1 MKSQHPVIEY
11 VQNVEKETLR
21 YVDSLVQ
28 DIKVYFVRDKSGSY
42 HGHLVCT
49 LDRLSKF
56 KLENP
61 ELIFYS
67 GDELTDG
74 ERLELAR
81 VFDLPPD
88 DDGEKNEDNLIDPNT
103 SSLFK
108 HAALMKLVGLDNAS
122 NELLRLGLLNDVKKD
137 TLLST
142 VYYSHKKFKSFEGAS
157 NGAKKS
163 HWLKTEIIS
172 VIKATWEKYPTL
184 AQVRLV
190 DKLLKHYS
198 KNDRPLVSERIVRIW
213 IKNSKLSP
221 VKPKKFYSGEF
232 DLVFPSKN

>member
-67 GDELTDG
+67 GEELTDG

-81 VFDLPPD
+81 AFDLPPD
-88 DDGEKNEDNLIDPNT
+88 DDGEKGEENITDPNT

-142 VYYSHKKFKSFEGAS
+142 VYYSHKKFKSFEGAKNAS
-157 NGAKKS
+157 QKTHRLKK
-163 HWLKTEIIS
+163 EVIS
-172 VIKATWEKYPTL
+172 VIKSTWEMYPSL
-184 AQVRLV
+184 SKGRMIEII
-190 DKLLKHYS
+190 KEHYS
-198 KNDRPLVSERIVRIW
+198 GGVSEKTLKTW
-213 IKNSKLSP
+213 IKDNKLSP
-221 VKPKKFYSGEF
+221 AQPKKYYSGAVS
-232 DLVFPSKN
+232 LVFPDKV